1 MGCANDAAS
10 VSEFPISSLTVVVWR
25 TTSLKKEFAVK
36 NYNIGLGSGE
46 GEYRA
51 VFCALC
57 HRLPDPQ

>member
-1 MGCANDAAS
+1 MQMMSS
-10 VSEFPISSLTVVVWR
+10 VSEFSISSLTVLSWI
-25 TTSLKKEFAVK
+25 TTSLKIEFAVK